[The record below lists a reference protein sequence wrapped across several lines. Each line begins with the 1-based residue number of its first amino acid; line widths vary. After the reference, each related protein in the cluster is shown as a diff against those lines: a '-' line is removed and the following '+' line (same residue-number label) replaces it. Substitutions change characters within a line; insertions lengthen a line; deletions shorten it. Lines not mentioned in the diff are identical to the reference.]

1 MGRPPKRADAAPGPA
16 WGGLGAAV
24 PLVGA
29 ETNLQLTNPLLWTL
43 VAIGAAGACITFAFL
58 IYALWRFRDP
68 SARRRRY
75 G

>member
-1 MGRPPKRADAAPGPA
+1 VNRRAVPAGPGSRPA
-16 WGGLGAAV
+16 WTGFGAAV

-29 ETNLQLTNPLLWTL
+29 ETNLQLTGPLLWTM

-58 IYALWRFRDP
+58 VYALWKFRDP
-68 SARRRRY
+68 SVRRRRY